1 MRKNFKKVATVA
13 IIAVATIVTAI
24 TFQSCSQETDS
35 VSPSETKLTTE
46 QAFANDLQKLADAQ
60 RKFAK
65 QLTANAFSRRAG
77 EVPTDSLGIPDD
89 CQEAAQE
96 VAEIIGEIVQN
107 YELTEDLTE
116 HEKEGL
122 TIDEETREIMCLD
135 HEAFLAYAEEY
146 KSEEYYNIIVSML
159 QNQNFHITVE
169 DVVHNDN
176 LKMNEKLNLVA
187 KAALDEYVIET
198 LPSEPEPS
206 GPEGLWKVSCEGQFN
221 FEKLLCDFVFIT
233 EVTAA
238 TSAAAAA
245 TSATAAASTPA
256 VTPALL
262 TSYASFAAQW
272 YLCQNSANNNYKACV
287 KERQGK

>member
-1 MRKNFKKVATVA
+1 MYKYLLIVLLAFALSATA
-13 IIAVATIVTAI
+13 KPTNPLFPVTAKDMGTI
-24 TFQSCSQETDS
+24 
-35 VSPSETKLTTE
+35 KRGTE
-46 QAFANDLQKLADAQ
+46 QV
-60 RKFAK
+60 
-65 QLTANAFSRRAG
+65 TAEFDIKNT
-77 EVPTDSLGIPDD
+77 TDKAI
-89 CQEAAQE
+89 
-96 VAEIIGEIVQN
+96 
-107 YELTEDLTE
+107 
-116 HEKEGL
+116 
-122 TIDEETREIMCLD
+122 TISI
-135 HEAFLAYAEEY
+135 
-146 KSEEYYNIIVSML
+146 
-159 QNQNFHITVE
+159 
-169 DVVHNDN
+169 
-176 LKMNEKLNLVA
+176 KMNEKLNLVA

>member
-1 MRKNFKKVATVA
+1 MRKPFKKVATVA

-96 VAEIIGEIVQN
+96 VAEIIGEIAQN
-107 YELTEDLTE
+107 YDLTEDLTE

-135 HEAFLAYAEEY
+135 HEAFLAYVEEY
-146 KSEEYYNIIVSML
+146 KSEEYYNIIVSMF
-159 QNQNFHITVE
+159 QDSSFIISIE
-169 DVVHNDN
+169 DIIMNDN
-176 LKMNEKLNLVA
+176 LKMNEKVDLIAMTSMDKYLV
-187 KAALDEYVIET
+187 DDNPY
-198 LPSEPEPS
+198 EPEPM
-206 GPEGLWKVSCEGQFN
+206 GPVGYEVVTCESKYKNEKIDCLREFEIEIFAISQLEVWTAGLTTPEIVIGLGAAGAKYIYCNHVAKRNYNDC
-221 FEKLLCDFVFIT
+221 VT
-233 EVTAA
+233 ER
-238 TSAAAAA
+238 
-245 TSATAAASTPA
+245 
-256 VTPALL
+256 
-262 TSYASFAAQW
+262 
-272 YLCQNSANNNYKACV
+272 NANK
-287 KERQGK
+287 K

>member
-46 QAFANDLQKLADAQ
+46 QAFANDLQRLANAQ

-96 VAEIIGEIVQN
+96 VAEIIGEIAQN
-107 YELTEDLTE
+107 YDLTEDLTE

-135 HEAFLAYAEEY
+135 HEAFLAYVEEY
-146 KSEEYYNIIVSML
+146 KSEEYYNIIVSMF
-159 QNQNFHITVE
+159 QDSNFVISIE
-169 DVVHNDN
+169 EIIKDDN
-176 LKMNEKLNLVA
+176 LKMNEKVELIAMSSLDKYLVDDNP
-187 KAALDEYVIET
+187 L
-198 LPSEPEPS
+198 EPEPM
-206 GPEGLWKVSCEGQFN
+206 GPVGNEVVSCETKFRDA
-221 FEKLLCDFVFIT
+221 ETDCRRELEI
-233 EVTAA
+233 EVGGIILIEASSGGT
-238 TSAAAAA
+238 
-245 TSATAAASTPA
+245 ATAPTVIGLGIAGAKYIYCQYAAKRDYNNC
-256 VTPALL
+256 VTER
-262 TSYASFAAQW
+262 
-272 YLCQNSANNNYKACV
+272 NANK
-287 KERQGK
+287 K